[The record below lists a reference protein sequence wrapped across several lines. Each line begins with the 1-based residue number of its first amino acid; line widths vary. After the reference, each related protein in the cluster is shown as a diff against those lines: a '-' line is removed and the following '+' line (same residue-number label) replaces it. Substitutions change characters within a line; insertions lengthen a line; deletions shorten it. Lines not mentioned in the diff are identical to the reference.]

1 VRVVYNAARVCL
13 LLQTAILAGLAVLA
27 PPEPAAAAKTP
38 PPAAPAPAGPAA
50 IPLPSVI
57 RSAEQAI
64 AAIRRLEAQAE
75 PDPDAEA
82 INADVSEIAR
92 ILDQTA
98 PLVAPDRLGRLSRR
112 DLADLRQEL
121 MRHDARLARWDSQL
135 EAAAGAL
142 SGDGQQ
148 LRRMQATWDL
158 TRDEAASAGAPAAVL
173 DRIGDVRD
181 RIRGG
186 AGRNDV
192 RLSAALVLQDRVA
205 ALRIR
210 LADWVGDVQK
220 AEAAQDSQLFELE
233 SAPLWRALSRPG
245 RGASMGQQIAAAFR
259 GHSGSM
265 GPYLREY
272 PERAWL
278 HLAVLLGL
286 AAATWAIRRH
296 ARAAARDDPSLSVQ
310 TRVFERPI
318 PVALLLGLY
327 ASGLIYPRPPA
338 ALGELVLLAMLPPF
352 LLATR
357 GFVPASLR
365 RPLYALAGLF
375 AVDRLAALAPEH
387 SLLNRLLLL
396 AVAAAALAV
405 LAAGLRPGSW
415 GEALGAGRWGRAGR
429 LAWRAGAVLLAVS
442 VVANVAGN
450 VALADRLVRGTLTSG
465 AVSVLVLGAAIVLD
479 SALAIVLHVPSVRRI
494 RVVEKHG
501 ALLRARG
508 SAAIRLGSVALW
520 IWAAHAAF
528 GIGDAVVE
536 AVGVALRKR
545 LVLGGL
551 DVSLGDVAAFAITLA
566 ISIGLARLLRFLL
579 DEEVL
584 PALSLSRGVPAAISK
599 TVQYVMV
606 SLGFAFA
613 LLASGMEMT
622 RFTLLAGT
630 LGVGIGFGLQNVV
643 NNFVSGLILIYER
656 PVQVG
661 DVIEVG
667 KLGGEVRRIGF
678 RSSTLRTFQG
688 AEVIVP
694 NANLISSEVINWTL
708 TDRTRRIEVDVG
720 VAYGSDPERVREV
733 LLAAL
738 RDRADV
744 LASPEPLV
752 LLIGFGDSALTFQLR
767 FWTRRLEEWQE
778 TASAVRAVILRGL
791 GQAGIEIP
799 FPQRDVHLRP
809 APEP

>member
-1 VRVVYNAARVCL
+1 VRR
-13 LLQTAILAGLAVLA
+13 LLQTAVLAGLAVLA
-27 PPEPAAAAKTP
+27 PPEPGAAAGAQA
-38 PPAAPAPAGPAA
+38 PALATPAPAGPAA
-50 IPLPSVI
+50 IPLPAVV

-64 AAIRRLEAQAE
+64 AALRKLEAQAE
-75 PDPDAEA
+75 PDPAEEG
-82 INADVSEIAR
+82 IHGEISEIAR

-98 PLVAPDRLGRLSRR
+98 PSVAPDRLGQLSGR

-121 MRHDARLARWDSQL
+121 MRHDARLARWDVQL
-135 EAAAGAL
+135 EAAAGGHSAA
-142 SGDGQQ
+142 GQQ
-148 LRRMQATWDL
+148 LRKMQATWDL

-173 DRIGDVRD
+173 DRIGNVRD

-186 AGRNDV
+186 AGRIEE

-210 LADWVGDVQK
+210 LADWVGGVQK
-220 AEAAQDSQLFELE
+220 AEAAQDTQLFELE
-233 SAPLWRALSRPG
+233 SAPLWKALFRPG
-245 RGASMGQQIAAAFR
+245 RAASMGQQIAAAFR
-259 GHSGSM
+259 GHSGSI
-265 GPYLREY
+265 GPYLRDY

-278 HLAVLLGL
+278 HLAVLLVL

-296 ARAAARDDPSLSVQ
+296 ARAAAKDDPSLSIQ

-327 ASGLIYPRPPA
+327 ASVWIYPRPPA

-357 GFVPASLR
+357 GFVPARLR
-365 RPLYALAGLF
+365 RLLYTLAGLF

-396 AVAAAALAV
+396 AVAAAGLAV
-405 LAAGLRPGSW
+405 LAAGLRHGGW
-415 GEALGAGRWGRAGR
+415 GDALGAGRWGRAGR
-429 LAWRAGAVLLAVS
+429 LAWRAGTVLLAVS
-442 VVANVAGN
+442 IVANVAGN
-450 VALADRLVRGTLTSG
+450 VSLAARLVRGTLTSG
-465 AVSVLVLGAAIVLD
+465 AVSVLVLGAAIVLE
-479 SALAIVLHVPSVRRI
+479 SALAIVLRAPPVRRI
-494 RVVEKHG
+494 RVVAEHG
-501 ALLRARG
+501 VLLRARG
-508 SAAIRLGSVALW
+508 STAVRLGSVALW

-528 GIGDAVVE
+528 GIGDEVAE
-536 AVGVALRKR
+536 AAGLALRKR
-545 LVLGGL
+545 LVVGGL

-584 PALSLSRGVPAAISK
+584 PAMSLPRGVPDAISK
-599 TVQYVMV
+599 TVQYVIV
-606 SLGFAFA
+606 SVGFAFA

-643 NNFVSGLILIYER
+643 NNFVSGLILVYER

-708 TDRTRRIEVDVG
+708 TDRTRRIEIDVG
-720 VAYGSDPERVREV
+720 VAYGSDPARVQEV

-738 RDRADV
+738 RDREDV
-744 LASPEPLV
+744 LATQEALV
-752 LLIGFGDSALTFQLR
+752 LFTGFGDSALTFQLR
-767 FWTRRLEEWQE
+767 FWTRRLEEWQK
-778 TASAVRAVILRGL
+778 TASEVRAAILRGL
-791 GQAGIEIP
+791 GEAGIEIP

-809 APEP
+809 VPEP